1 MKKLGIRKLGILGGM
16 SWESSAVYYRLL
28 NQGAASRL
36 GGLSSARLVLSS
48 IEFGTLAAQMAA
60 GRWAEVSATLEAE
73 ARGLEAAGAEAI
85 LIASNTLHIVAP
97 NVMAATGVPLI
108 HIADGL
114 AGAIKAKGCASPLLL
129 ATRFTMEEPFYRDYL
144 SETHGIETR
153 VPDKAGRDELHRIIF
168 EELCLGIISPA
179 SKARVLE
186 IVAAA
191 GGDGVILGCTEFM
204 LMLNA
209 SDFSVPVFDTTVLH
223 VEAALDVMLPDYAL

>member
-1 MKKLGIRKLGILGGM
+1 MRKLGIIGGM

-28 NQGAASRL
+28 NEGVRARL

-48 IEFGTLAAQMAA
+48 VEFGALAAQMAA
-60 GRWAEVSATLEAE
+60 GRWDAVSALLSAE

-97 NVMAATGVPLI
+97 DVMAATKVPLI

-114 AGAIKAKGCASPLLL
+114 ASGIKAQGCTSPLLL

-144 SETHGIETR
+144 RKTHGIETR

-168 EELCLGIISPA
+168 EELCLGIISPS

-204 LMLNA
+204 LMLDTA
-209 SDFSVPVFDTTVLH
+209 DFSVPVFDTTVLH
-223 VEAALDVMLPDYAL
+223 VEAALDVMLPPHAS